1 MSNPTTNEL
10 FASNK
15 QLNVKVNQLT
25 KKVESD
31 NQQILS
37 SLKELNSNVNAL
49 IIQNRKIAEKIGET
63 DKSKELQDFYKKN
76 KQFIETSL
84 NTIDNEFNNL

>member
-25 KKVESD
+25 KKVEND
-31 NQQILS
+31 NQQILT
-37 SLKELNSNVNAL
+37 SLKELNANVNEL

-63 DKSKELQDFYKKN
+63 DKSKELQEFYKKN

>member
-25 KKVESD
+25 KKVEND

-37 SLKELNSNVNAL
+37 SLKELNSNINAL

-63 DKSKELQDFYKKN
+63 DKSKELQEFYKQN

>member
-1 MSNPTTNEL
+1 MSNPTTSEL

-25 KKVESD
+25 KKIETD
-31 NQQILS
+31 NQQILA
-37 SLKELNSNVNAL
+37 SLRELNTNVNAL
-49 IIQNRKIAEKIGET
+49 IVQNRKIAEKIGET
-63 DKSKELQDFYKKN
+63 DKSRDLQEYYKKN
-76 KQFIETSL
+76 KQFIDTTL

>member
-31 NQQILS
+31 NQQILL
-37 SLKELNSNVNAL
+37 SLKELNSNVNEL
-49 IIQNRKIAEKIGET
+49 IIQNKKIAEKIGET
-63 DKSKELQDFYKKN
+63 DKSKELQEFYKKN
-76 KQFIETSL
+76 KQFIESSL

>member
-37 SLKELNSNVNAL
+37 SLKELNSNINAL

-63 DKSKELQDFYKKN
+63 DKSKELQEFYKKN